1 MTTLNQLDTEPFM
14 NIEVALR
21 FFYMM
26 GEVMPDKVMISF
38 LYIGLMVVI
47 VVVVRDA
54 IFLVQHRPAHHGIL

>member
-1 MTTLNQLDTEPFM
+1 M

-21 FFYMM
+21 FFYMT
-26 GEVMPDKVMISF
+26 GEVLPDKVMISF
-38 LYIGLMVVI
+38 LYIGLMVVVVV